1 MIPAMTNPPIPAE
14 EKPGPG
20 PRDVDVRGRAI
31 SVKMLTDAQ
40 MMLLGREARLARRPD
55 TEPERRMT
63 SVARL
68 FDILESV
75 IIRPEDQ
82 EYCVDLAVKGDLEL
96 KDLMGFVTAFA
107 DDDEDEDEKPRV
119 RRGRA
124 PAKRT

>member
-1 MIPAMTNPPIPAE
+1 MIPAMTDPTPNTE
-14 EKPGPG
+14 

-40 MMLLGREARLARRPD
+40 MMLLGRESRLARLPGTD
-55 TEPERRMT
+55 SERRMT
-63 SVARL
+63 AVARL

-75 IIRPEDQ
+75 IIKPEDQ
-82 EYCVDLAVKGDLEL
+82 EYCVNLAVKGDLEL
-96 KDLMGFVTAFA
+96 KDLMDFITVFV
-107 DDDEDEDEKPRV
+107 DEEEEEEEDQPKV